1 MDDLAAKLADGYGVI
16 AMVDS
21 GELWTPAEEIV
32 EDNKPD
38 HVLVVAGIDT
48 DRGVMILSDPG
59 NPDGTGLEVP
69 IAQFEDAWADSGN
82 TMLVADDTDPDLVA
96 GAPADET
103 AMALQPRL
111 WAMVD
116 LIGT

>member
-1 MDDLAAKLADGYGVI
+1 
-16 AMVDS
+16 MVDS
-21 GELWTPAEEIV
+21 GELWTPSDEVV
-32 EDNKPD
+32 EDDTAD

-48 DRGVMILSDPG
+48 DRGVVTLSDPG
-59 NPDGTGLEVP
+59 NPNGNGLEVP
-69 IAQFEDAWADSGN
+69 IDQFEGAWADSGN

-103 AMALQPRL
+103 AMALQPRP